1 MGFISA
7 NCFFQSPVTLLQFLY
22 FVLKIKLG
30 ILILITLF
38 FDLLITAFDSNQ
50 FFMDILQFMGFATY
64 FFL

>member
-1 MGFISA
+1 
-7 NCFFQSPVTLLQFLY
+7 LLQFLY

-50 FFMDILQFMGFATY
+50 FFMDILQFMGFVTY